1 MFQRVLLKILTYILN
16 MKLKDIDIP
25 TEVIM
30 IWLYFL
36 WFFVAVNVI
45 GLTLTIIKAVS
56 LICFDYK
63 IIIFGIPL

>member
-1 MFQRVLLKILTYILN
+1 

-25 TEVIM
+25 TECIM
-30 IWLYFL
+30 AVLYAL
-36 WFFVAVNVI
+36 WFFVAVNLL
-45 GLTLTIIKAVS
+45 GLTLTIVKAIA

>member
-1 MFQRVLLKILTYILN
+1 MLLKILTYILN